1 MTANE
6 ILTILSEIGNDK
18 RKQMCIK
25 NGASENT
32 YGVLLGEL
40 RKLVKQIGKN
50 HELAVELWLTGN
62 TEARWL
68 ACMIMDVQKLSLKE
82 VREMTEELTYTDLI
96 DKFIGEVICYHKDAE
111 ILERE
116 WTVSDKDNLGRA
128 GWNLVVYRVSE
139 GKESEEALNKILT
152 TVEAELQT
160 ASPGKQ
166 WAMNHAMCEIGI
178 CYPDY
183 TERCMSMGERLGVYR
198 DLKVP
203 KGCTSAF
210 APNWITAVVNKKRK

>member
-6 ILTILSEIGNDK
+6 ILTMLSEIGNDK
-18 RKQMCIK
+18 RKQMYIK

-40 RKLVKQIGKN
+40 RKIAKQIGKN
-50 HELAVELWLTGN
+50 HELAVELWQTGN

-82 VREMTEELTYTDLI
+82 VREMTEELTYNDLI

-139 GKESEEALNKILT
+139 GNESEEALNKILA

-178 CYPDY
+178 CYPEY

-210 APNWITAVVNKKRK
+210 APNWITVVVNKKRK

>member
-6 ILTILSEIGNDK
+6 ILTKLSEIGNDK
-18 RKQMCIK
+18 RKQMYIR

-40 RKLVKQIGKN
+40 RKIAKQIGKN
-50 HELAVELWLTGN
+50 HELAAELWQTGN

-82 VREMTEELTYTDLI
+82 VREMTEELTYNNLI

-139 GKESEEALNKILT
+139 GKEPEKALNKILA

-178 CYPDY
+178 CYPEY